1 MQIFSGFSLFAILLL
16 MALGLA
22 IVFGT
27 MGVINMAHGELM
39 TMGAYVTYLTA
50 GVFRNYAPGWMDVY
64 LFVAIPLAFIV
75 TFLFG
80 LLIERGL
87 IRWLYNRPLDT
98 LLATWG
104 LSLVLQQAYRSI
116 FGAREV
122 SVPLAKWLSGAWEP
136 ISGIQLPLNRIFIIC
151 LTIIVCISVFV
162 LMYKTRWGL
171 RVRAV
176 TQNRSMSGAVGINT
190 NRVDVM
196 TFGLGCG
203 LAGIAGCVFTM
214 VGSTNP
220 GAGQLYIV
228 DSFIIVVFGGV
239 QSLLGTVLSAF
250 TLAQSQT
257 ALEYYLSGSTARATI
272 LLIVIVVLY
281 FKPSGLFSMKSRG

>member
-1 MQIFSGFSLFAILLL
+1 
-16 MALGLA
+16 
-22 IVFGT
+22 
-27 MGVINMAHGELM
+27 
-39 TMGAYVTYLTA
+39 
-50 GVFRNYAPGWMDVY
+50 
-64 LFVAIPLAFIV
+64 
-75 TFLFG
+75 
-80 LLIERGL
+80 
-87 IRWLYNRPLDT
+87 
-98 LLATWG
+98 
-104 LSLVLQQAYRSI
+104 
-116 FGAREV
+116 
-122 SVPLAKWLSGAWEP
+122 
-136 ISGIQLPLNRIFIIC
+136 
-151 LTIIVCISVFV
+151 
-162 LMYKTRWGL
+162 
-171 RVRAV
+171 
-176 TQNRSMSGAVGINT
+176 
-190 NRVDVM
+190 M

-272 LLIVIVVLY
+272 LLMVIVVLY